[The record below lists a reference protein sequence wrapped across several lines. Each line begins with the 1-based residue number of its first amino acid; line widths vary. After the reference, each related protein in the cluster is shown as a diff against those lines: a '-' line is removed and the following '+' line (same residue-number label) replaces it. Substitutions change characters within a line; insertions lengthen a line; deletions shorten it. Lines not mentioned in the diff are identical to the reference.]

1 MNSSSPRSK
10 LILGI
15 VIFAIV
21 CVVMV
26 VFALFQSNNSK
37 SEEPKTASYTDPYS
51 GETIVDTEGKV
62 DETYNNEN
70 SVVYFGFAK
79 LLEYGMTRNQVEIL
93 QTYILQYSLKRAAI
107 GQSKLDEVTIDYKTF
122 LQSIDENTGE
132 KTVTFDVI
140 ANRDEKQRYFVVN
153 KSPSISTMWT
163 DIYAASDKETPLFNA
178 ESESFHD
185 NN

>member
-1 MNSSSPRSK
+1 MNTSTPRSK
-10 LILGI
+10 LIIGI
-15 VIFAIV
+15 VVFTCL
-21 CVVMV
+21 CVIMII
-26 VFALFQSNNSK
+26 FALFQSNGSQT
-37 SEEPKTASYTDPYS
+37 EEPKTTSYTDPYS

-93 QTYILQYSLKRAAI
+93 QTYILQYSLKRVAV
-107 GQSKLDEVTIDYKTF
+107 GQNKLDEVTIDYKTF

-132 KTVTFDVI
+132 KTVTFDMI
-140 ANRDEKQRYFVVN
+140 ANRDEKQRYYVVN
-153 KSPSISTMWT
+153 RSPSISTMWT
-163 DIYAASDKETPLFNA
+163 DIYAVSDKQEPLFNA